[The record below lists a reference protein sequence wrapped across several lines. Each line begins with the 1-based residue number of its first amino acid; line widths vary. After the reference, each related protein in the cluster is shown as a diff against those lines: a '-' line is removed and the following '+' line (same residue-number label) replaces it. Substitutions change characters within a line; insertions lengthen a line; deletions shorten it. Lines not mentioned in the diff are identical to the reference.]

1 MYDWIKTVFDA
12 PSRRRDVDYSK
23 DISVEAKNAVLLIF
37 RDYLSSDG
45 PFSYASIVKA
55 TWMGEVVREMGHLHH
70 SFANADQKDGFSSI
84 CGFLDGEPSTAAFL
98 DILEISLRNSRAP
111 NIDNDFVD
119 TVNIILEE
127 YDSPYLLSR
136 YVRREEIAETNSYGE
151 QTVITHFDAF
161 PRAYLRHETVVQKE
175 AIEPALE
182 IFSDPAYATPADDF
196 RTALDRHK
204 SSDYDGCVTACAA
217 AVEGTIKVVAGKNK
231 WNVKGNGLDTVAQ
244 SFISKSSLPDTV
256 RTSFRPLSD
265 WRNTT
270 ADAHGHASKDE
281 TTESLA
287 RHFIALSASL
297 IVLVQSEEK

>member
-1 MYDWIKTVFDA
+1 M
-12 PSRRRDVDYSK
+12 DYSK
-23 DISVEAKNAVLLIF
+23 DISVEAKFAVFLIF
-37 RDYLSSDG
+37 RDYLSTDG
-45 PFSYASIVKA
+45 SFSSEATVKA
-55 TWMGEVVREMGHLHH
+55 TWMSEVVREMGHLHH
-70 SFANADQKDGFSSI
+70 SFANADQLNGFRSI
-84 CGFLDGEPSTAAFL
+84 LGFLDGESSTAAFL
-98 DILEISLRNSRAP
+98 DFLEISLRNSRAP
-111 NIDNDFVD
+111 NFNNNFVN
-119 TVNIILEE
+119 TVNRVLEE

-136 YVRREEIAETNSYGE
+136 YAIRVETSGTDYSGKE
-151 QTVITHFDAF
+151 TIIHLDAF

-231 WNVKGNGLDTVAQ
+231 WKVKGNGLDTVAQ

-256 RTSFRPLSD
+256 RTSFRPLHD
-265 WRNTT
+265 WRNTK

-281 TTESLA
+281 TTEALA

-297 IVLVQSEEK
+297 IVLVQSEDK